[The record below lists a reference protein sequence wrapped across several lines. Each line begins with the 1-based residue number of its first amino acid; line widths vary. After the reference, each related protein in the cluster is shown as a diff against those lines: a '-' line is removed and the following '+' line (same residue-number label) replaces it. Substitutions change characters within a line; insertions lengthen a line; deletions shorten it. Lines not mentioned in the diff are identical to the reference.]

1 MIYLSLEQIIEL
13 HDALIE
19 KFGGL
24 IGIRERGLLESA
36 VAAPMMAVFGEEL
49 HKTIY
54 NKAAAYLFYI
64 AKNHAFLDGNKR
76 TAAAAALAF
85 FRANGKFTKYDADE
99 FLEFVV
105 SVAEGQADLD
115 AISNY
120 FRKIGESLPSAK

>member
-1 MIYLSLEQIIEL
+1 MIYLPLEQIIEM

-24 IGIRERGLLESA
+24 KGIRERGLLESA
-36 VAAPMMAVFGEEL
+36 VAAPMMAVFGEER

-76 TAAAAALAF
+76 TATAAALAF
-85 FRANGKFTKYDADE
+85 LRANGKTVKYDMAE
-99 FLEFVV
+99 FLEFIVT
-105 SVAEGQADLD
+105 VAEGKADLD
-115 AISNY
+115 AISKY
-120 FRKIGESLPSAK
+120 FKKICS

>member
-1 MIYLSLEQIIEL
+1 MIYLSIEQIIEL

-64 AKNHAFLDGNKR
+64 TKNHAFLDGNKR
-76 TAAAAALAF
+76 TAAAVALTF
-85 FRANGKFTKYDADE
+85 LRANGKSTKYDVDE

-105 SVAEGQADLD
+105 SVAEGKADLD
-115 AISNY
+115 VISNY
-120 FRKIGESLPSAK
+120 FGKICS